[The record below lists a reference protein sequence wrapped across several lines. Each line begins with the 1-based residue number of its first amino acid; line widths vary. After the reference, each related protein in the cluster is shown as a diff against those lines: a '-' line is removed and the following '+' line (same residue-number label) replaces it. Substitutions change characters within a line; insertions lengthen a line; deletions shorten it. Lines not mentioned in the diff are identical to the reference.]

1 MVAFTGDA
9 VFEAERPVGVFD
21 VAGLIRH
28 IALFTTEVLT
38 ENRLQF
44 CVCRKP
50 HQLVP
55 PERLR
60 HVVNLRRRVVMP
72 APQRVNP
79 LPDLLHGH
87 RVPGCR
93 PFPFFLYRKGGG
105 IYIYRKCLG
114 FFAGGRH
121 PAMVKAKAWSNLS
134 RVPTP
139 GLPPDLGQKSLFFG
153 SFWVEPGTPSAPA
166 VG

>member
-1 MVAFTGDA
+1 MPGAD
-9 VFEAERPVGVFD
+9 
-21 VAGLIRH
+21 
-28 IALFTTEVLT
+28 
-38 ENRLQF
+38 
-44 CVCRKP
+44 
-50 HQLVP
+50 LVP
-55 PERLR
+55 WVGKR
-60 HVVNLRRRVVMP
+60 VNPLPDLLHGPCRVLGVP
-72 APQRVNP
+72 TWCREKYRVGTRANP